1 MEPTANIYAQLKYRA
16 KRLLLAGDVERY
28 LRTLGR
34 LHALRAAS
42 RPGMA

>member
-1 MEPTANIYAQLKYRA
+1 MEPTANIYAQLKCRA

-28 LRTLGR
+28 LRTLGH
-34 LHALRAAS
+34 LHALRAVS